1 MQQLMEFTGNHA
13 MLVSLFVLVSAM
25 LMWNLLGGN
34 LSGIEELGP
43 FQATQLINHE
53 EAVVVD
59 VREDNEFAG
68 GHIINSLHI
77 PMSGLKDKLKRLE
90 KYREHP
96 IILSCRSG
104 SRSLQAASTLKKQGF
119 QRVYNLKGGVLAW
132 QNANLPLTTQKTLA
146 SKS

>member
-1 MQQLMEFTGNHA
+1 MQHLVEFAGNHA
-13 MLVSLFVLVSAM
+13 MLASLFVLVSAA
-25 LMWNLLGGN
+25 LAWNLLGGN

-43 FQATQLINHE
+43 LQATQLINHE

-68 GHIINSLHI
+68 GHIIHSLHI
-77 PMSGLKDKLKRLE
+77 PMSALKDKLKRLE
-90 KYREHP
+90 KYRERP

-104 SRSLQAASTLKKQGF
+104 ARSLNAASLLKKSGF

-132 QNANLPLTTQKTLA
+132 QNANLPLTTQKVLA